1 MLPSLSKEDLRDL
14 FPGPEHFLRRRAIWR
29 MTHGENQGEESDQ
42 LQPGTSGTCELASS
56 NYPTTSTPLSTPSSS
71 PTSLPPSNL
80 GYQHVTS
87 RTLQLVSPQYVV
99 YTDTELEQSRTFL
112 PVFLWQIM
120 DELQRILN
128 QGNSHFI
135 PELKNRW
142 GTFCEKAQFYGVF
155 KKVMRPPLSNKVK
168 QTIAMI
174 KALLDM
180 FPSPIAPPKKL
191 GHASEGMLHI
201 LESAEDPNSFLQ
213 ARPLLSPVVIVC
225 ETNCILAIGKV
236 AVLIFPKEDIADSAM
251 YIMACYYTFH
261 LTYPKCIATLLSIL
275 QTEVLMD
282 AIHESDMT
290 SSYKK
295 AIADWKRFITE

>member
-1 MLPSLSKEDLRDL
+1 MKEQDR
-14 FPGPEHFLRRRAIWR
+14 PIKI
-29 MTHGENQGEESDQ
+29 
-42 LQPGTSGTCELASS
+42 LQA
-56 NYPTTSTPLSTPSSS
+56 YPCFREVD
-71 PTSLPPSNL
+71 
-80 GYQHVTS
+80 H
-87 RTLQLVSPQYVV
+87 
-99 YTDTELEQSRTFL
+99 
-112 PVFLWQIM
+112 IM

-155 KKVMRPPLSNKVK
+155 KKVMRPPLSDKVK
-168 QTIAMI
+168 QTIAMM
-174 KALLDM
+174 KALPDM

-201 LESAEDPNSFLQ
+201 LESAEDPNTFLQ

-225 ETNCILAIGKV
+225 ETNCILAIGTMP
-236 AVLIFPKEDIADSAM
+236 VLIFPKEDIADSVM

-282 AIHESDMT
+282 AIHDRDMT